1 LEKRGVPTSTVVSTA
16 FLTHG
21 RLAAKNLQLDDL
33 PLLVTPHPLNDL
45 TPDEVRELA
54 RRAYPVVVEQLT
66 GQGAQAKHT
75 HVDFVHPAAHNITK
89 HGTRGEAA

>member
-1 LEKRGVPTSTVVSTA
+1 MSTA

-21 RLAAKNLQLDDL
+21 RLAAKNLQLDEL

-54 RRAYPVVVEQLT
+54 RSAYPVIIEQLT
-66 GQGAQAKHT
+66 GQGVLAKHT
-75 HVDFVHPAAHNITK
+75 TIDFVHPATRTQ
-89 HGTRGEAA
+89 HGADAEAP

>member
-1 LEKRGVPTSTVVSTA
+1 VSTA

-21 RLAAKNLQLDDL
+21 RLAAKNLQLDEL

-54 RRAYPVVVEQLT
+54 RCAYPVVINQLT
-66 GQGAQAKHT
+66 GQGALAKHT
-75 HVDFVHPAAHNITK
+75 KVDYVHPASRKQGRA
-89 HGTRGEAA
+89 EAP

>member
-1 LEKRGVPTSTVVSTA
+1 MPTSTVVSTA

-33 PLLVTPHPLNDL
+33 PLVVTPHPLNDL

-54 RRAYPVVVEQLT
+54 RSAYPVIIEQLT
-66 GQGAQAKHT
+66 GQGALAQHT
-75 HVDFVHPAAHNITK
+75 LVDFVHPAMRKREHP
-89 HGTRGEAA
+89 

>member
-1 LEKRGVPTSTVVSTA
+1 MSTA

-21 RLAAKNLQLDDL
+21 RLAAKNLQLDEL

-54 RRAYPVVVEQLT
+54 RSAYPVVIEQLT
-66 GQGAQAKHT
+66 GQGALAKHT
-75 HVDFVHPAAHNITK
+75 RIDFVHPAERAP
-89 HGTRGEAA
+89 RGGAEAP